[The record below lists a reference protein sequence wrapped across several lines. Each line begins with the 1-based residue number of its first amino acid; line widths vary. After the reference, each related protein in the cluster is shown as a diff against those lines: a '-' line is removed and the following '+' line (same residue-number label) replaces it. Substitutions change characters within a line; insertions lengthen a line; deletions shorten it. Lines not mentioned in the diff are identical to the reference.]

1 VSVNAY
7 QVYKRTQVS
16 TASQGELLLMLFD
29 GAIRF
34 AHQAREHIEKG
45 ELEQANER
53 LLRAQDIVTE
63 LTVSLDLDTGEI
75 AQNLYLLYTYIYERL
90 VQANIKKDL
99 EQLDE
104 AVNMLEELRDTWRQ
118 VVSKAG

>member
-1 VSVNAY
+1 MSVNAY

>member
-1 VSVNAY
+1 
-7 QVYKRTQVS
+7 
-16 TASQGELLLMLFD
+16 MLFD

-104 AVNMLEELRDTWRQ
+104 AVNMPRRIEGYLA
-118 VVSKAG
+118 AGGE